1 MRMIYSIHTMG
12 RVLVLLA
19 LVIVSSCTDST
30 ERIVE
35 KTLVLDKN
43 SNVEADTNLAI
54 VDSLYAGI
62 ARGDSALVVHLF
74 HSEGRLLGSDPEE
87 DWNLQGIQAYMSER
101 SAKKGAPAR
110 IEVVERR
117 VTIRNAYMLVTDR
130 LRIST
135 VSFPFR
141 CITLVDT
148 DEQGRKIHMSEF
160 SALIRNDDLGTLDS
174 LLNQRNGSPVR

>member
-1 MRMIYSIHTMG
+1 MRH
-12 RVLVLLA
+12 VLVLLF

-30 ERIVE
+30 ERMVE

-43 SNVEADTNLAI
+43 SKVESDTNLAI
-54 VDSLYAGI
+54 VDSMYAGI
-62 ARGDSALVVHLF
+62 ARGDSTLVVRLF

-87 DWNLQGIQAYMSER
+87 DWNLKGIQEYMGKR
-101 SAKKGAPAR
+101 SAKQGSAAQ

-117 VTIRNAYMLVTDR
+117 VNLRNDHMLVTDR

-141 CITLVDT
+141 CVTLVDT
-148 DEQGRKIHMSEF
+148 DEQGRKIHLAEF
-160 SALIRNDDLGTLDS
+160 SALIRNDDLGMLDS
-174 LLNQRNGSPVR
+174 LLNQSNGSSVR